1 MGQSD
6 PTHPN
11 PGKPL
16 SAGAYPVWHGWRLL
30 LQDLALH
37 PANVL
42 RRAQLPGDLFARDNA
57 SLDTPQYFRLWT
69 ALEAEAENPDN
80 DLPLPLRIAQAM
92 SADWFDPAL
101 FAALCSADLNAA
113 LTRIARYKRLVAPMS
128 LQVDITPQRTTI
140 ALAWLDKTRL
150 PPPVLVAFELVFFVQ
165 LARLAT
171 RSRVQPVALT
181 CPVPLGPAA
190 PYEDFFGCRL
200 QEGPVPSVGFSAE
213 DARRPFLTANHGMWS
228 FFEPA
233 LRKRLHDL
241 DRQATMTER
250 VHSALLEALPAGDLA
265 MDAVCR
271 KLGVST
277 RTLQRRLRDEGGS
290 FQKTLDQVRKSLAQH
305 YLEHSAMTGAEIS
318 FLLGFEDPNSFV
330 RAFQGWTGTT
340 PQTVRT
346 ARSGLA
352 S

>member
-1 MGQSD
+1 MGQLD
-6 PTHPN
+6 RTHQIPS
-11 PGKPL
+11 KPL
-16 SAGAYPVWHGWRLL
+16 FAGVYPVWPGWRLL

-37 PANVL
+37 EANVL

-57 SLDTPQYFRLWT
+57 SLDTQQYFRLWT
-69 ALEAEAENPDN
+69 AIEAEAADLST

-92 SADWFDPAL
+92 SAEWFDPAL

-113 LTRIARYKRLVAPMS
+113 LTRIARYKRLVGPMA
-128 LQVDITPQRTTI
+128 LQVDTAQQRTRLE
-140 ALAWLDKTRL
+140 LAWLDKTQP

-171 RSRVQPVALT
+171 RSRVQPIAVA
-181 CPVPLGPAA
+181 CPVSLGPKAT
-190 PYEDFFGCRL
+190 YEEYFGCRVCD
-200 QEGPVPSVGFSAE
+200 GPVPSISFSAE
-213 DARRPFLTANHGMWS
+213 DAWRPFLTANHGMWS

-233 LRKRLHDL
+233 LRKRLHEL
-241 DRQATMTER
+241 ERQATLTER
-250 VHSALLEALPAGDLA
+250 VYSALLEALPAGDLA
-265 MDAVCR
+265 MEAVCR
-271 KLGVST
+271 KLGVSK

-340 PQTVRT
+340 PQSVRA
-346 ARSGLA
+346 ARSNPA

>member
-1 MGQSD
+1 MD
-6 PTHPN
+6 HIDLACAN
-11 PGKPL
+11 PGKHMP
-16 SAGAYPVWHGWRLL
+16 AGAYPVWHGWRLL
-30 LQDLALH
+30 LQDLGLH

-42 RRAQLPGDLFARDNA
+42 RRAQLPGDLFARENA
-57 SLDTPQYFRLWT
+57 SLDTPQYFRFWT
-69 ALEAEAENPDN
+69 ALEAEAADPDN
-80 DLPLPLRIAQAM
+80 DLPLPLRIAKVL

-101 FAALCSADLNAA
+101 FSALCSADLNAA
-113 LTRIARYKRLVAPMS
+113 LGRIARYKRLVAPMS
-128 LQVDITPQRTTI
+128 LQVDITPQRTTL
-140 ALAWLDKTRL
+140 ALSWLDKSQ
-150 PPPVLVAFELVFFVQ
+150 PPPSVLVAFELVFFVQ

-171 RSRVQPVALT
+171 RSQVQPIALVCAT
-181 CPVPLGPAA
+181 PLGSAT
-190 PYEDFFGCRL
+190 PYEEFFGCRL
-200 QEGPVPSVGFSAE
+200 QMGPVTSVSFSAA
-213 DARRPFLTANHGMWS
+213 DAQRPFLTANHGMWS

-250 VHSALLEALPAGDLA
+250 VGSALLEALPAGDLA
-265 MDAVCR
+265 MEAVCR

-290 FQKTLDQVRKSLAQH
+290 FQKTLDQVRRSLAQH

-346 ARSGLA
+346 AKTSLA
-352 S
+352 T